1 MALIVSQWRLVP
13 LALSFAIAF
22 GAAQLAL
29 AAEPT
34 AAQVRAGIDRAA
46 TFFHDRCAKHGGYVW
61 RYSRDFKLSEGEAET
76 GPDTIWV
83 QPPGTPAVGMA
94 FVAAYDATGERKYLD
109 WAVEAAEALLAGQ
122 MQTGGWDYGIHFAAA
137 DRAKYGYRDNPR
149 VRPKPGRRNET
160 CKTILDDDTTPAAL
174 RFLMRVDQRL
184 QFQHARIHEAVQ
196 FSLEALARAQYPNG
210 GWSHN
215 WSEVI
220 TERSPKEFPV
230 LNASYPETW
239 SRKWLNDWPGRYYTN
254 DNIAGNM
261 AETYLEAWSIYQ
273 AEQYRQ
279 AAIRTGEFLLR
290 AQMPQ
295 PQPAWAQQ
303 YDIAMHPCWDR
314 KFEPPA
320 ISAHESEEVC
330 ETLLL
335 LYRRT
340 GESRFLEAAG
350 RALPYLQKSRR
361 SDGRVDRFLELQT
374 NRPLYFT
381 TDYQLTYSE
390 AEMPTH
396 YGFIQPSR
404 LTEIAAEFDRLTA
417 QGVDAPAATIDRAEA
432 ARTAAEALA
441 GLSPEG
447 GWLSPRGMKGF
458 RKASPDGVYESQVFI
473 DRLDSLCRY
482 LTSIDRR

>member
-1 MALIVSQWRLVP
+1 MATIVLRRRL
-13 LALSFAIAF
+13 LLLSGLFA
-22 GAAQLAL
+22 AAICPSR
-29 AAEPT
+29 AATAAGPT
-34 AAQVRAGIDRAA
+34 AAEVRAGIDRAA
-46 TFFHDRCAKHGGYVW
+46 TFFHAHCAKHGGYVW

-94 FVAAYDATGERKYLD
+94 FLAAYDATGDRKYLD
-109 WAVEAAEALLAGQ
+109 WAVETAEALLAGQ
-122 MQTGGWDYGIHFAAA
+122 MQTGGWDYGIYFAPA

-149 VRPKPGRRNET
+149 VRPKSGRRNET
-160 CKTILDDDTTPAAL
+160 CKTVLDDDTSPAAL
-174 RFLMRVDQRL
+174 RLLMRVDQRL
-184 QFQHARIHEAVQ
+184 NFKHARIHEAVR
-196 FSLEALARAQYPNG
+196 FSLDAIARAQYPNG

-215 WSEVI
+215 WSEII
-220 TERSPKEFPV
+220 TERSPREFPI
-230 LNASYPETW
+230 LAASYPESW

-254 DNIAGNM
+254 DNIAGSM
-261 AETYLEAWSIYQ
+261 AALYLEAWSTYQ
-273 AEQYRQ
+273 VERDRQ
-279 AAIRTGEFLLR
+279 TAIRTGEFLLR
-290 AQMPQ
+290 AQLPD

-340 GESRFLEAAG
+340 GDRRFLDAVG

-361 SDGRVDRFLELQT
+361 PDGRVDRFLELQT

-404 LTEIAAEFDRLTA
+404 LTEISAEFEQLA
-417 QGVDAPAATIDRAEA
+417 QHGPEAPAPTRDRAELARA
-432 ARTAAEALA
+432 AAASLA
-441 GLSPEG
+441 AMDPDG

-458 RKASPDGVYESQVFI
+458 RKASPEGVYESQVFI
-473 DRLDSLCRY
+473 DHIEGLCRY
-482 LTSIDRR
+482 LQTIDRR